1 MTYFPK
7 KDSLRDRVC
16 RVMIKHGEPM
26 SARQIADIF
35 KGERA
40 SSVFTAVN
48 QLKFYGALA
57 LDKGFYSL
65 LPHTLQHY
73 GVEIEMPVKEDVVPA
88 KTATFNPW
96 SGKYSFANAMRREP
110 IREVSFL
117 NGGIGFGYGYQA

>member
-7 KDSLRDRVC
+7 KGSLRDRVC
-16 RVMIKHGEPM
+16 QVMIKHGEPM

-48 QLKFYGALA
+48 QLKFYGALS
-57 LDKGFYSL
+57 LDKGFYEL

-73 GVEIEMPVKEDVVPA
+73 GVEVEMPVKEEIVAAPKA
-88 KTATFNPW
+88 SFKPW
-96 SGKYSFANAMRREP
+96 PGKFSFANAPRREP
-110 IREVSFL
+110 IRDASFL
-117 NGGIGFGYGYQA
+117 NGSIGFSYGF